1 MTSIPPAKTCSA
13 LASLVLGGVAL
24 GVLTVQGGAPVSAP
38 VQARP
43 SSAGLSRQSFVA
55 AAVERSG
62 PAVVT
67 LETARTVTSSGMSG
81 LPRGLLMDP
90 LFRHFFGVPGT
101 ATPRSRVQRGQGS
114 GVIFD
119 AEGLLLTNAHV
130 VEGADTLQVELTDGR
145 SVAAKVVGK
154 DSLTDLAVVR
164 LEGKGPWPTAALG
177 DSDRLKVGDWAIAV
191 GNPFGLENTVTMGI
205 ISNLNRNVAQLGISG
220 KRLDLI
226 QTDAA
231 INPGNSGGPLLNAEG
246 EVIGINTL
254 VRSGPGAGLGFA
266 IPINRARNIAQ
277 QLVKTG
283 RASHPVIGVGLASG
297 PQGPVIRSVQ
307 PGAPAAVAGL
317 KPGDVITAI
326 NGLATTSPTEV
337 VAAIERIGVGRELT
351 LSIRRG
357 DTTITVS
364 LTPMDLATQASSL
377 SRS

>member
-1 MTSIPPAKTCSA
+1 MTSVTSIPPAKTWSA
-13 LASLVLGGVAL
+13 LASLLLGGAVLGAV
-24 GVLTVQGGAPVSAP
+24 TVQGWLPSASRAQSRSAP
-38 VQARP
+38 
-43 SSAGLSRQSFVA
+43 SGLSRQSFVA

-67 LETARTVTSSGMSG
+67 LETARTVTSSGMTG
-81 LPRGLLMDP
+81 LPKGLLMDP
-90 LFRHFFGVPGT
+90 LFRHFFGVPG
-101 ATPRSRVQRGQGS
+101 ASAPRSRVQRGQGS

-145 SVAAKVVGK
+145 SVEAKVVGK

-164 LEGKGPWPTAALG
+164 LEGKGPWPIAALG

-191 GNPFGLENTVTMGI
+191 GNPYGLENTVTMGI

-266 IPINRARNIAQ
+266 IPINRARSIAR
-277 QLVKTG
+277 QLVNTG
-283 RASHPVIGVGLASG
+283 RASHPVIGVGLAAG

-307 PGAPAAVAGL
+307 PGAPAAGAGL
-317 KPGDVITAI
+317 KPDDVITAI
-326 NGLATTSPTEV
+326 NGVATASPTQV
-337 VAAIERIGVGRELT
+337 VAAIERNGVGRKLT
-351 LSIRRG
+351 LSIKRG
-357 DTTITVS
+357 ETRLTVS
-364 LTPMDLATQASSL
+364 LTPMDLAA
-377 SRS
+377 